1 MVTSSCSRSRSLS
14 FQSSHFHF
22 FSCCVSLQVSY
33 VRLTFVTII
42 MVSLNLLTSND
53 HYSKIHSYSH
63 LFLSC
68 SLMDLKFT
76 ESSGVKTQ
84 NMLNTMSQ
92 ICSGTNSN
100 MVVKFVFNMPY
111 FYSILPFEGCT
122 NSIHRCKLTHN
133 SIKSGNGDALKY

>member
-1 MVTSSCSRSRSLS
+1 
-14 FQSSHFHF
+14 
-22 FSCCVSLQVSY
+22 
-33 VRLTFVTII
+33 

-122 NSIHRCKLTHN
+122 NSIHRLRVVGT
-133 SIKSGNGDALKY
+133 ALSDQTC

>member
-1 MVTSSCSRSRSLS
+1 MKKVK
-14 FQSSHFHF
+14 
-22 FSCCVSLQVSY
+22 VSY

-42 MVSLNLLTSND
+42 MVSLNLLT
-53 HYSKIHSYSH
+53 K
-63 LFLSC
+63 
-68 SLMDLKFT
+68 
-76 ESSGVKTQ
+76 SSGVKTQ

-122 NSIHRCKLTHN
+122 NSIHRLRVVGT
-133 SIKSGNGDALKY
+133 ALSDQTC